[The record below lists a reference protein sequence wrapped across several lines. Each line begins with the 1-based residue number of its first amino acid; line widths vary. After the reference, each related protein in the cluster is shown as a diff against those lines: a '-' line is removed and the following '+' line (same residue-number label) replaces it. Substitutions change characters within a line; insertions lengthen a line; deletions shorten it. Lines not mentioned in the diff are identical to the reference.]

1 MECQQ
6 WSEHRGEVLRAGG
19 GPQEEGA
26 VAAEWVKAVFGAELP
41 GRLAALKWA
50 AAIDKEAKAK
60 WRAKGF
66 HAL

>member
-1 MECQQ
+1 M
-6 WSEHRGEVLRAGG
+6 LRAGG

-26 VAAEWVKAVFGAELP
+26 VAAEWVTAVLGAELP
-41 GRLAALKWA
+41 GRMAALRWA
-50 AAIDKEAKAK
+50 AAVDKQAKAK